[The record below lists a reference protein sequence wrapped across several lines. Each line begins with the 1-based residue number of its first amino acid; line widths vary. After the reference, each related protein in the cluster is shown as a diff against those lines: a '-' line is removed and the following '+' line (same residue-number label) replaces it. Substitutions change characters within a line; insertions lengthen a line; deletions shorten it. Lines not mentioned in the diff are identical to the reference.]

1 MTQEEITDR
10 EFKISLLYKL
20 EGLSSIRM
28 NETDSYNKDLLI
40 ALSKLV
46 NSFYCGQIDKN
57 KIDFEKIVDIVRDD
71 ELSLD
76 KVRKM
81 LNAIKKDSR

>member
-1 MTQEEITDR
+1 MTQEEITKR

-20 EGLSSIRM
+20 EGGTGIRM
-28 NETDSYNKDLLI
+28 DETDSYDKNLLI

-46 NSFYCGQIDKN
+46 NGFYCGQIDES
-57 KIDFEKIVDIVRDD
+57 KIDFKKIADIVRAD

-76 KVRKM
+76 EVRKV
-81 LNAIKKDSR
+81 LNRLSK